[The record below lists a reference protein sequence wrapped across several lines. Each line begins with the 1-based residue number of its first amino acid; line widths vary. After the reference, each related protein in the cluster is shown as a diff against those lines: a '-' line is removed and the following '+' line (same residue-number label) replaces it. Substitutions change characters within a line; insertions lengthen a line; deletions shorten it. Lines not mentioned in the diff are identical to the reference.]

1 MPHTNRLIHET
12 SPYLLQHAHNPVDWY
27 PWGQEAL
34 DRAREEQKPILV
46 SIGYSA
52 CHWCHVMERES
63 FEQEETA
70 AIMNDH
76 FINIKIDREERPDLD
91 HIYMDAVQAMTGS
104 GGWPLN
110 VFLTPDAKPFYGG
123 TYFPPKPL
131 PNRPSWQEVL
141 WGVVQAFSERRHE
154 IDAQAENLTA
164 HLVQSNSFGIQSP
177 AADTIYQ
184 KDNAHAMTV
193 NILRNADKTWGGF
206 GRAPKFPQTGVIQYL
221 LRYHRET
228 GQEDALTQALLS
240 LDRMADGGL
249 YDQIG
254 GGFTRY
260 STDTE
265 WLVPHFEKMLYDNA
279 LLMGVY
285 AEAYALT
292 KKEKYRTILE
302 ETLAFV
308 KRELLSPEG
317 GFYSALDADS
327 EGVEGKYYTFSR
339 EEVIREIPGMEG
351 ELFCDWFDITEEG
364 NWEGRNI
371 PWVPR
376 DRSLKLGQHPD
387 LARVIRMGKEKL
399 LAYRQKRV
407 RPQLDDKQILG
418 WNALMVTGLCKSFA
432 ATSDPAF
439 LDLAK
444 SNMTFLLEVFRGE
457 DGRWY
462 HTYKK
467 GQARYPAFLDD
478 YAFLIEALIQLQEVT
493 GDTDQLDLARELT
506 GEAITHFS
514 EAETGYFFFTH
525 DGQTDVIVRKKE
537 VYDGALPSGN
547 ATMAQNLMK
556 LGLYYDLPDW
566 RDRGR
571 AITTALGQAILK
583 YPTSFARWAC
593 LILEEIVGTREVAV
607 LGEGAGELYRSLI
620 GEYVPHK
627 IIMYSEGTNNRF
639 PLLNDKKGE
648 KGGLVYVCHNY
659 SCLRPVNNL
668 MDFRAVTRANEW

>member
-1 MPHTNRLIHET
+1 MSHTNRLIHET

-27 PWGQEAL
+27 PWGEEAL
-34 DRAREEQKPILV
+34 QKAKNDQKPILV

-63 FEQEETA
+63 FENAETA
-70 AIMNDH
+70 EIMNTH
-76 FINIKIDREERPDLD
+76 FVNIKIDREERPDLD

-123 TYFPPKPL
+123 TYFPPKPMA
-131 PNRPSWQEVL
+131 NRPSWKEVL
-141 WGVVQAFSERRHE
+141 WGVAQGFSERRHE
-154 IDAQAENLTA
+154 IYAQAENLTA

-177 AADTIYQ
+177 PADSIYQ
-184 KDNAHAMTV
+184 KDNAHAMAV

-228 GQEDALTQALLS
+228 GQEEGLTQALVS
-240 LDRMADGGL
+240 LNRMADGGL

-279 LLMGVY
+279 LLVGVY

-292 KKEKYRTILE
+292 KYKKYREVIE
-302 ETLAFV
+302 ETIAFV
-308 KRELLSPEG
+308 KRELCSPEY
-317 GFYSALDADS
+317 GFYAALDADS
-327 EGVEGKYYTFSR
+327 EGVEGKYYTFTR
-339 EEVIREIPGMEG
+339 EEVMRELPGTDG

-371 PWVPR
+371 PWVPK
-376 DRSLKLGQHPD
+376 DRPGRLGNHPD
-387 LARVIRMGKEKL
+387 LGRVIGTGKQKL
-399 LAYRQKRV
+399 LAYREKRV

-418 WNALMVTGLCKSFA
+418 WNALMVTGLCKAYA
-432 ATSDPAF
+432 ATGEEGYLS
-439 LDLAK
+439 LARQ
-444 SNMTFLLEVFRGE
+444 NMDFLLRVFRDGE
-457 DGRWY
+457 GNLK
-462 HTYKK
+462 HTYKS

-493 GDTDQLDLARELT
+493 GETGYLDQAKGLT
-506 GEAITHFS
+506 EEVIRHFS
-514 EAETGYFFFTH
+514 EVETGYFYFTH
-525 DGQTDVIVRKKE
+525 AGQTDVIVRKKE
-537 VYDGALPSGN
+537 VYDGAVPSGN
-547 ATMAQNLMK
+547 AIMAQNLGR
-556 LGLYYDLPDW
+556 LGMYYDRADW
-566 RDRGR
+566 RERGR
-571 AITTALGQAILK
+571 AITRALGQAIIK
-583 YPTSFARWAC
+583 YPTSFARWAG
-593 LILEEIVGTREVAV
+593 LVLEEVVGMREIAV
-607 LGEGAGELYRSLI
+607 VGEGAQGLFREVLA
-620 GEYVPHK
+620 EYVPHK
-627 IIMYSEGTNNRF
+627 IVMYNTGPHNHF
-639 PLLNDKKGE
+639 PLLSDKKGE

-659 SCLRPVNNL
+659 SCLQPVNNL
-668 MDFRAVTRANEW
+668 MDFRAVTRANKW